1 MGWIGRRM
9 RECNLGTMNWAD
21 GYPDRQGVEEGLGV
35 GESGKGREG
44 KVEWCKERKER
55 GKAAT

>member
-1 MGWIGRRM
+1 M
-9 RECNLGTMNWAD
+9 RECNLGTMKWAD